1 MSSQFD
7 GKVVLVTGAAGQI
20 GAETA
25 REFAAEGAKVVAT
38 DILEEPL
45 KAVVGDISRTG
56 AAIEA
61 VTADLAK
68 LDEVERLMETTE
80 RLFGPVYA
88 LAAIHG
94 NIGQTLPGR
103 DGSTGRLQVG
113 NIPDA
118 EWDRMMDSNLRSVF
132 LICRAVIDGM
142 VERREGRIVTVASI
156 AMSGQPWMRGRL
168 LAHYSS
174 AKAGLAAFTRVLALQ
189 VADKGVIVNCIA
201 PGAIQLAERQAE
213 AERTRPE
220 EMAARRQ
227 RIPRGR
233 VGVPADIAQMILF
246 LCSDAT
252 DFVVA
257 QTIHINGGE
266 WVP

>member
-142 VERREGRIVTVASI
+142 VGATRGAHRYRGQHRHERPALDARPSPGPLLQRQGGACGLHQGSGPAGGR
-156 AMSGQPWMRGRL
+156 
-168 LAHYSS
+168 
-174 AKAGLAAFTRVLALQ
+174 
-189 VADKGVIVNCIA
+189 
-201 PGAIQLAERQAE
+201 
-213 AERTRPE
+213 
-220 EMAARRQ
+220 
-227 RIPRGR
+227 
-233 VGVPADIAQMILF
+233 
-246 LCSDAT
+246 
-252 DFVVA
+252 
-257 QTIHINGGE
+257 
-266 WVP
+266 